1 MNQYELD
8 PRSGSFYF
16 CRVKSRSVGK
26 MRPVDA
32 IIDFNNDPNVQKLR
46 EFYNTKTFPEIL
58 GVSRREL
65 SHSSFLAW
73 LFSSAESHMFGTR
86 PVVQLLEL
94 FVKSALE
101 QHRGDAK
108 VLGKLKYPI
117 LTRQIELYSTVVSTE
132 EYVEADG
139 KRGRAD
145 IVVSCEARLAK
156 EDKPTKV
163 RIVIENK
170 VYSNEHDSQTDT
182 YFKHYSRVWKSGE
195 LTVFI
200 YLSPSNQPADPECK
214 SFVCIT
220 YQDLLDSILAPMLN
234 QSDISPRTRFIME
247 EYTNSLSATSD
258 DTQLALSQE
267 EKELLTLFWESHNK
281 LIMAAITAFA
291 ETSDDP
297 GVKEACKVITTVNG
311 KRDRDRSKY
320 MYNGRVYSRKTDL
333 VRTVVSDF
341 IEENKGE
348 NLTLQ
353 DVKDYFNFQSSMD
366 SVFMDYDEY
375 VLQLRNRGEGKWVG
389 FFGNKED
396 IFRIQLAN
404 GTSFVISNNWPL
416 TVNGKDGEFKRL
428 LNRLADKGIIIEQI

>member
-108 VLGKLKYPI
+108 VLGKLTYPI

-145 IVVSCEARLAK
+145 IVVSCEAR
-156 EDKPTKV
+156 
-163 RIVIENK
+163 
-170 VYSNEHDSQTDT
+170 
-182 YFKHYSRVWKSGE
+182 G
-195 LTVFI
+195 
-200 YLSPSNQPADPECK
+200 
-214 SFVCIT
+214 
-220 YQDLLDSILAPMLN
+220 
-234 QSDISPRTRFIME
+234 
-247 EYTNSLSATSD
+247 
-258 DTQLALSQE
+258 
-267 EKELLTLFWESHNK
+267 
-281 LIMAAITAFA
+281 
-291 ETSDDP
+291 
-297 GVKEACKVITTVNG
+297 
-311 KRDRDRSKY
+311 
-320 MYNGRVYSRKTDL
+320 
-333 VRTVVSDF
+333 
-341 IEENKGE
+341 
-348 NLTLQ
+348 
-353 DVKDYFNFQSSMD
+353 
-366 SVFMDYDEY
+366 
-375 VLQLRNRGEGKWVG
+375 
-389 FFGNKED
+389 
-396 IFRIQLAN
+396 
-404 GTSFVISNNWPL
+404 
-416 TVNGKDGEFKRL
+416 
-428 LNRLADKGIIIEQI
+428 